1 MIKAWGC
8 LFGAAVA
15 FSALAGAPSPHS
27 PAHRAAKA
35 YAAGGS
41 SSKKAAAAPASQD
54 AVAAAAAAAA
64 TAQFDRDF
72 LVARELFRAGD
83 AVKLDRLA
91 PSLEAHVL
99 APYVRY
105 WQLKLR
111 IDEADPVTIRSFLA
125 VNRDSLLADR
135 LRNDWLKSLG
145 KRGSWELF
153 AQEYPLAQD
162 EDTELACYGLQ
173 QRFPTQPAEV
183 MAEAKRLW
191 PTGADTPE
199 SCEPLFN
206 AMLDKGVL
214 DYRDIWTRFDL
225 AAEAGNF
232 SLGRTLN
239 ARLPLPHKIDPKD
252 LDRAQRDPERFLAR
266 NEFKGATVA
275 GRELALF
282 ALHRALQQAGR
293 TGVEAVG
300 DAWKKARGQLPRR
313 YVETGNAAI
322 AHALARRLS
331 PDALAW
337 YRDAGNAT
345 LSDTQLAWK
354 TRAALREQAW
364 DDVLAS
370 IASMS
375 ASQQMDPAWRYWKA
389 RGLAAKGQAA
399 DARELLEYLAYDV
412 SFYGLLASEETGVN
426 ELPQSDPVLPT
437 PAELSDFD
445 SLPSV
450 QRMLKF
456 YQLDL
461 RSEALREWIWTIRG
475 FDDRQ
480 RLIASQY
487 ALSKGLFDRAIN
499 TADTTVQRHDF
510 ALRYMTPYR
519 DALRGAAQQTG
530 VDEALVF
537 GLVRQESR
545 FRADAVSGAGAVGLM
560 QLMPPTAKWVAKQL
574 GQSDYRP
581 SQIGDVATN
590 ARFGTFYFKYWLDK
604 FDNLPLLAIAGYN
617 AGPGRAQAWRAR
629 RAIEGAIYAETIPF
643 NETRD
648 YVKKVLANTVA
659 YGRQFG
665 TAPSLK
671 AMLSVIPPK
680 GGRLDEIAAAG
691 QAETDK

>member
-15 FSALAGAPSPHS
+15 LSAMAGAPSPHS

-35 YAAGGS
+35 PAAGAGAA
-41 SSKKAAAAPASQD
+41 KKSTAAAASQD
-54 AVAAAAAAAA
+54 AVTVAAVAAA

-72 LVARELFRAGD
+72 LVARDLYRAGD

-91 PSLEAHVL
+91 PTLDAHVL

-111 IDEADPVTIRSFLA
+111 IDEADPVAIRSFLA

-135 LRNDWLKSLG
+135 LRSDWLKSLG

-173 QRFPTQPAEV
+173 QRLPTQTAEV
-183 MAEAKRLW
+183 LAETKRLW
-191 PTGADTPE
+191 MVGAETPD
-199 SCEPLFN
+199 SCEPLFTT
-206 AMLDKGVL
+206 MLDKGVL
-214 DYRDIWTRFDL
+214 NDRDIWLRFEL

-232 SLGRTLN
+232 NLARTLN
-239 ARLPLPHKIDPKD
+239 ARLPSHHKIDPKD
-252 LDRAQRDPERFLAR
+252 LDRAQRDPERFLVR

-282 ALHRALQQAGR
+282 ALHRALQQAGKS
-293 TGVEAVG
+293 GVEAVG
-300 DAWKKARGQLPRR
+300 EAWKKARGQLPRR
-313 YVETGNAAI
+313 FAETGNAAI
-322 AHALARRLS
+322 AHQLARRLS
-331 PDALAW
+331 PEALAW
-337 YRDAGNAT
+337 YREAGNTT
-345 LSDTQLAWK
+345 LSDAQLAWK
-354 TRAALREQAW
+354 TRTALREQSW

-370 IASMS
+370 IAAMS
-375 ASQQMDPAWRYWKA
+375 ASQQMDPTWRYWKA

-399 DARELLEYLAYDV
+399 EAKELLEYLAYDV

-426 ELPQSDPVLPT
+426 DAPKSEPVLPT
-437 PAELSDFD
+437 AAELADFD
-445 SLPSV
+445 AMPSV

-510 ALRYMTPYR
+510 ALRYLTPYR
-519 DALRGAAQQTG
+519 DALRGAAQQIG
-530 VDEALVF
+530 IDEALVF

-574 GQSDYRP
+574 GQNDYRP

-604 FDNLPLLAIAGYN
+604 FDNLPLLAVAGYN

-629 RAIEGAIYAETIPF
+629 RAIEGAIYAESIPF

-665 TAPSLK
+665 SAPSLK

>member
-8 LFGAAVA
+8 LFGAAFA
-15 FSALAGAPSPHS
+15 LSAMAGAPSPHS
-27 PAHRAAKA
+27 PVHRAAKVQ
-35 YAAGGS
+35 AAGAGTA
-41 SSKKAAAAPASQD
+41 KKATAGTAGQD
-54 AVAAAAAAAA
+54 AVAAAAAN
-64 TAQFDRDF
+64 AQFDKDF
-72 LVARELFRAGD
+72 LVARDLFRAGD
-83 AVKLDRLA
+83 AVKLDRIA

-111 IDEADPVTIRSFLA
+111 IDDADPESVRSFLA

-135 LRNDWLKSLG
+135 LRSDWLKSLG

-162 EDTELACYGLQ
+162 EDTELVCYGLQ
-173 QRFPTQPAEV
+173 QRFATQPAEV

-191 PTGADTPE
+191 PAGAETPE
-199 SCEPLFN
+199 SCEPLFS

-214 DYRDIWTRFDL
+214 NDRDIWVRFEL

-232 SLGRTLN
+232 NLARTLN
-239 ARLPLPHKIDPKD
+239 ARLPSMHKIDPKD
-252 LDRAQRDPERFLAR
+252 FDRAQRDPERFLVR

-293 TGVEAVG
+293 SGAEAVG
-300 DAWKKARGQLPRR
+300 EAWKKARGQLPRR
-313 YVETGNAAI
+313 YAETGNAAI

-345 LSDTQLAWK
+345 LSDVQLAWK
-354 TRAALREQAW
+354 TRSALREQAW
-364 DDVLAS
+364 DDVLGS
-370 IASMS
+370 IAAMS

-389 RGLAAKGQAA
+389 RGLAAKGRAA
-399 DARELLEYLAYDV
+399 EAKELLEYLAYDV

-426 ELPQSDPVLPT
+426 ALPQSDPVLPT

-480 RLIASQY
+480 RLIASQF

-499 TADTTVQRHDF
+499 TADTTVQRHDY

-574 GQSDYRP
+574 GQNDYRP

-665 TAPSLK
+665 AAPSLK

>member
-8 LFGAAVA
+8 LFGAAFA
-15 FSALAGAPSPHS
+15 LSAMAGAPSPRTS
-27 PAHRAAKA
+27 VHRTAKA
-35 YAAGGS
+35 PAAGGS
-41 SSKKAAAAPASQD
+41 SAKKPTAGQDTIAAAAM
-54 AVAAAAAAAA
+54 AAA

-72 LVARELFRAGD
+72 LVARDLFRAGD

-111 IDEADPVTIRSFLA
+111 LDEVDPVSVRSFLA

-135 LRNDWLKSLG
+135 LRNEWLKSLG

-173 QRFPTQPAEV
+173 QRFATQPAEV

-191 PTGADTPE
+191 STGADTPE
-199 SCEPLFN
+199 SCEPLFS

-214 DYRDIWTRFDL
+214 NDRDLWARFEL
-225 AAEAGNF
+225 AADGGNF
-232 SLGRTLN
+232 GLARALN
-239 ARLPLPHKIDPKD
+239 ARLPLLHRIDPKD
-252 LDRAQRDPERFLAR
+252 LDRAQRDPERLLVK
-266 NEFKGATVA
+266 NEFRGATVA

-282 ALHRALQQAGR
+282 ALHRALQQAGK
-293 TGVEAVG
+293 TGAEAVG
-300 DAWKKARGQLPRR
+300 EAWKKARGSLPRR
-313 YVETGNAAI
+313 YVEIGNAAV

-345 LSDTQLAWK
+345 LSDAQLAWK

-370 IASMS
+370 IAAMS
-375 ASQQMDPAWRYWKA
+375 ASQQMDPTWRYWKA
-389 RGLAAKGQAA
+389 RGLAAKGQATEA
-399 DARELLEYLAYDV
+399 KEVLEYLAYDV

-426 ELPQSDPVLPT
+426 ALPLSEPVLPT
-437 PAELSDFD
+437 PSELTDFE

-456 YQLDL
+456 YQLDM

-480 RLIASQY
+480 RLIASQF

-510 ALRYMTPYR
+510 ALRYLTPYR

-574 GQSDYRP
+574 GQNDYRP

-659 YGRQFG
+659 YARQFG
-665 TAPSLK
+665 ASPSLK